1 METVDMKDILY
12 NNFHRCSPFRSIRFQ
27 KYPTKNHRGK
37 PQLLPDR
44 AGFNLEK
51 GADVGYVVRLFVPA
65 LAFKVY
71 KLLRSTHSNSR
82 GKPMLLPYRT
92 RFT

>member
-12 NNFHRCSPFRSIRFQ
+12 NNFHRCSPFRSIRCK
-27 KYPTKNHRGK
+27 KYPTKNQIGK
-37 PQLLPDR
+37 PQLLPDK

-51 GADVGYVVRLFVPA
+51 GADVDYVVHFFVPA

-71 KLLRSTHSNSR
+71 KLLRSTHWNSR
-82 GKPMLLPYRT
+82 GNSMLLPYRA